1 MVLAI
6 GSVFIEY
13 LLKNNFKVTVY
24 DSFVYEQNTL
34 AIYCNNKNLN
44 YKERYKRYRL
54 FKKIIKNLIL

>member
-1 MVLAI
+1 MNILILGGAGYI

-34 AIYCNNKNLN
+34 AIYCNNKNLS
-44 YKERYKRYRL
+44 
-54 FKKIIKNLIL
+54 ISHAW